1 MKLKRLSANMPS
13 FHTIEF
19 NQQGI
24 SLISARRQSKSNER
38 TYNSVGK
45 SLSIYLIHFCLG
57 AKVTKDFT
65 EKLPGW
71 AFRLDF
77 ELNGEPHYT
86 YRTSE
91 NTKDIVFDGKEMKVT
106 SFNKK
111 MGELVFGL
119 TGSEQFLSYR
129 TLITRFIRQG
139 KSGYTSFDRFQPKET
154 TPTDIVNT
162 SYLLGLD
169 VDRLLHKVQLKSDDD
184 LLKTQEKNL
193 SKDPVMR
200 SLLLGTGRAED
211 IDLRLLD
218 LDKQIEK
225 LQVDINGF
233 VIAEDYGEIKKEADA
248 ISMSLHQWRNE
259 ASKCRIALENVGKS
273 MQRRPDIKKQS
284 LLNFFEEA
292 NVSLG
297 EMVVK
302 HLEDVERFNERLLDD
317 RARILAE
324 QQSRYERQLTEAEAK
339 ISVLEQQENEKL
351 QYLNSHGALDDYTR
365 LTELIAD
372 CRSKKEK
379 LEQYK
384 VLQKSY
390 KQKREELKRTIA
402 DENLKTQVYLDN
414 ISELV
419 NRHMV
424 YFHDL
429 VRTFYSDKTA
439 GLQIINNEGVNKQR
453 FDLVARISDDS
464 GDGVNET
471 KIFCFDWTMLTAQQQ
486 HDVKFLVHDSR
497 IISETDPRQ
506 VATMLRNADRICKEE
521 DMQYVLTVNES
532 SLDMLKKEMSEE
544 EYQDLVI
551 NNEVLKLTDISDSDK
566 LLGIQVDLKYEF
578 EK

>member
-1 MKLKRLSANMPS
+1 MPS
-13 FHTIEF
+13 FHTIDF
-19 NQQGI
+19 NQHGI
-24 SLISARRQSKSNER
+24 SLISARRQSKSKER

-45 SLSIYLIHFCLG
+45 SLSIYLIQFCLG
-57 AKVTKDFT
+57 AKSTKDFT
-65 EKLPGW
+65 DKLPGW

-77 ELNGEPHYT
+77 KLKDGLHYT

-91 NTKDIVFDGKEMKVT
+91 NTKVIVFDGNEMKVK
-106 SFNKK
+106 SFNKM
-111 MGELVFGL
+111 MGYLIFGL
-119 TGSEQFLSYR
+119 MGDEQFLSYR

-154 TPTDIVNT
+154 TPTDIINT

-169 VDRLLHKVQLKSDDD
+169 VNRLLHKVQLKLDDD

-193 SKDPVMR
+193 AKDPVMR

-225 LQVDINGF
+225 LQEDINSF
-233 VIAEDYGEIKKEADA
+233 VIAEDYGEIKNEADA
-248 ISMSLHQWRNE
+248 ISMSLYQWRNK
-259 ASKCRIALENVGKS
+259 ASKCRIALENVSKS
-273 MQRRPDIKKQS
+273 MQHRPDIKKQN

-292 NVSLG
+292 KVSLG

-317 RARILAE
+317 RSRILAE
-324 QQSRYERQLTEAEAK
+324 QQSRYEQQLAEAETK
-339 ISVLEQQENEKL
+339 INVLEQQENEKL
-351 QYLNSHGALDDYTR
+351 QYLNSHGALDDYTL

-372 CRSKKEK
+372 YRSKKEK

-384 VLQKSY
+384 ILQKSY

-414 ISELV
+414 ISDLV

-424 YFHDL
+424 YFHDM

-453 FDLVARISDDS
+453 FNIVARISDDS

-471 KIFCFDWTMLTAQQQ
+471 KIFCFDWTLLTAQL
-486 HDVKFLVHDSR
+486 HHEIKFLVHDSR

-506 VATMLRNADRICKEE
+506 VATMLRNANRICNE
-521 DMQYVLTVNES
+521 DDVQYILTVNES
-532 SLDMLKKEMSEE
+532 SLDMLKKEMTED
-544 EYQDLVI
+544 EYKTLVI
-551 NNEVLKLTDISDSDK
+551 DREVLKLTDFSDSDK